1 MRKLTGACLLLTAP
15 AFLFAA
21 ASVGDTMRHGVP
33 VPSPAAPPAET
44 PSPLPYALRPPR
56 PADFDRGYGGYDW
69 KAGLV
74 FFSDASG
81 PLPALELWRGGAAP
95 DKGLLLYASGIPD
108 PDDDYAFLRGLG
120 VPVKRVCTT
129 VYNQVADASTTYTT
143 DRINRFDTRTVMLV
157 PSVSAPFK
165 EGRNFRLGGLLGLP
179 LARVAY
185 DLDAGL
191 DDGSRLREDGEAFGI
206 GIAPGLYAGVA
217 PGAVPGAGLTLD
229 LYLTYTRLWF
239 LSGGRRAR
247 DMGRELDELRFG
259 FAAGWRF
266 RTYR

>member
-15 AFLFAA
+15 VLLFGAA
-21 ASVGDTMRHGVP
+21 TEPPPSVP
-33 VPSPAAPPAET
+33 PSEISA
-44 PSPLPYALRPPR
+44 PLPYALRPGR
-56 PADFDRGYGGYDW
+56 PARFDRGYGGYDW

-81 PLPALELWRGGAAP
+81 PLPALELWRGGESL
-95 DKGLLLYASGIPD
+95 DRGVTLYVSGIPD
-108 PDDDYAFLRGLG
+108 PGDDYAFLRKLG
-120 VPVKRVCTT
+120 VPVKRTYTT
-129 VYNQVADASTTYTT
+129 VYNQVAGASTTYTT
-143 DRINRFDTRTVMLV
+143 DHINRFDARTVMLV
-157 PSVSAPFK
+157 PSVSMPFK

-185 DLDAGL
+185 ELDAGL
-191 DDGSRLREDGEAFGI
+191 DDGSRLRGDGEAFGA

-217 PGAVPGAGLTLD
+217 PGSLPGAGLTLD
-229 LYLTYTRLWF
+229 FYLTYTRLWF
-239 LSGGRRAR
+239 FSGGRLAR
-247 DMGRELDELRFG
+247 DMGRELEELRFG

>member
-15 AFLFAA
+15 VVLFAA
-21 ASVGDTMRHGVP
+21 AP
-33 VPSPAAPPAET
+33 QIPPAAPSVEIS
-44 PSPLPYALRPPR
+44 SPLPYALRSSR

-81 PLPALELWRGGAAP
+81 PLPALELWRGGAAL
-95 DKGLLLYASGIPD
+95 DKGVLLYASDIPD
-108 PDDDYAFLRGLG
+108 PDDDHAFLRGLG
-120 VPVKRVCTT
+120 VPVKRVYTT

-143 DRINRFDTRTVMLV
+143 DQIYRFDTRTIMLV
-157 PSVSAPFK
+157 PSLAVPFR
-165 EGRNFRLGGLLGLP
+165 EGRGFRAGGLLGLP
-179 LARVAY
+179 LARTSY
-185 DLDAGL
+185 ELDAGL

-217 PGAVPGAGLTLD
+217 PGAAAGAGLTLD
-229 LYLTYTRLWF
+229 FYLTYTRLWF
-239 LSGGRRAR
+239 FSGGRRAR

-266 RTYR
+266 RTYK

>member
-15 AFLFAA
+15 VILFAA
-21 ASVGDTMRHGVP
+21 TTE
-33 VPSPAAPPAET
+33 PSRPAPSAET
-44 PSPLPYALRPPR
+44 SAPLPYALRTVPSAP
-56 PADFDRGYGGYDW
+56 FDRAYGGYDW

-81 PLPALELWRGGAAP
+81 PLPALELWRGGTAL

-108 PDDDYAFLRGLG
+108 PDDDYSFLRGLG
-120 VPVKRVCTT
+120 VPVKRVYTT

-143 DRINRFDTRTVMLV
+143 DQVNRFDARTVMLV
-157 PSVSAPFK
+157 PSISVPFK
-165 EGRNFRLGGLLGLP
+165 EGANFRFGGLVGLP

-191 DDGSRLREDGEAFGI
+191 DDGSRLREDGEAFGA

-229 LYLTYTRLWF
+229 FYLTYTRLWF
-239 LSGGRRAR
+239 FSGGRRAR

-259 FAAGWRF
+259 FSAGWRF

>member
-15 AFLFAA
+15 AFLFGAA
-21 ASVGDTMRHGVP
+21 TEP
-33 VPSPAAPPAET
+33 PPPAPP
-44 PSPLPYALRPPR
+44 PGISDPLPYALRAPR
-56 PADFDRGYGGYDW
+56 PARFDRGYGGYDW

-81 PLPALELWRGGAAP
+81 PLPALELWRGGAAL

-108 PDDDYAFLRGLG
+108 PDDDYSFLRGLG
-120 VPVKRVCTT
+120 VPVKRVYTT

-143 DRINRFDTRTVMLV
+143 DQVNRFDTRTVMLV
-157 PSVSAPFK
+157 PSVSMPFK

-229 LYLTYTRLWF
+229 FYLTYTRLWF
-239 LSGGRRAR
+239 FAGGRRAR
-247 DMGRELDELRFG
+247 DIGRELDELRFG
-259 FAAGWRF
+259 FSAGWRF

>member
-1 MRKLTGACLLLTAP
+1 MRKLTGACLILTAP
-15 AFLFAA
+15 VFAFAA
-21 ASVGDTMRHGVP
+21 ATE
-33 VPSPAAPPAET
+33 PSRPAPPAET
-44 PSPLPYALRPPR
+44 SAPLPYALRTR
-56 PADFDRGYGGYDW
+56 PSAPFDRGYGGYDW

-81 PLPALELWRGGAAP
+81 PLPALELWRGGAGA
-95 DKGLLLYASGIPD
+95 DKGVLLYASGIPD

-120 VPVKRVCTT
+120 VPVKRVYTT
-129 VYNQVADASTTYTT
+129 VYNKVADASSTYTT
-143 DRINRFDTRTVMLV
+143 DQINRFDRLTVMLV

-165 EGRNFRLGGLLGLP
+165 EGRNFRLGALLGLP

-191 DDGSRLREDGEAFGI
+191 DDGSRLRENGEAFGA

-229 LYLTYTRLWF
+229 FYLTYTRLWF
-239 LSGGRRAR
+239 FAGGRRAR
-247 DMGRELDELRFG
+247 DIGRELDELRFG

>member
-1 MRKLTGACLLLTAP
+1 MLRLTSACLLLTAP
-15 AFLFAA
+15 VFLFGAA
-21 ASVGDTMRHGVP
+21 TEPR
-33 VPSPAAPPAET
+33 SPAPPTEI
-44 PSPLPYALRPPR
+44 SDPLPYSLRTRR
-56 PADFDRGYGGYDW
+56 PAPFDRAYGGYDW

-74 FFSDASG
+74 FFSDAPG
-81 PLPALELWRGGAAP
+81 PLPALELWRGGAVL

-120 VPVKRVCTT
+120 VPVKRVYTT

-143 DRINRFDTRTVMLV
+143 DQINRFDARTVMLV
-157 PSVSAPFK
+157 PSLSMPFK
-165 EGRNFRLGGLLGLP
+165 EGNNFRFGGLIGLP

-185 DLDAGL
+185 TLDAGL
-191 DDGSRLREDGEAFGI
+191 DDGSRLREDGEAFGA
-206 GIAPGLYAGVA
+206 GLAPGVYAGVA

-229 LYLTYTRLWF
+229 FYLTYTRLWF
-239 LSGGRRAR
+239 FSGDRRAR

-266 RTYR
+266 KTYK